1 MSASTEQQPSRVVL
15 VTGASAG
22 IGLATANLLASQ
34 GVDRGRCQPSRRRG
48 EGWTGLV
55 MDVDSDESVHAGVQ
69 AVLGEHGHVGAL
81 VACAGWGLAGPVET
95 TTMEEARTQVE
106 TNFWGCVRVTA
117 ELLPAMRTQGSG
129 RIVLMSSIGGLIAIP
144 FQAYYSASKFALEG
158 WAEATAYEVAP
169 FGVHV
174 TLVEP
179 GNVRTDFTENRRH
192 VVARPGPYD
201 RAVHRAIEVMER
213 DERDGADPVD
223 VARAVAGVLD
233 AQRPRRRVSVGKA
246 GERVGLVAKR
256 VLPHRWFETAAKRS
270 LGVEP
275 S

>member
-1 MSASTEQQPSRVVL
+1 
-15 VTGASAG
+15 
-22 IGLATANLLASQ
+22 
-34 GVDRGRCQPSRRRG
+34 
-48 EGWTGLV
+48 
-55 MDVDSDESVHAGVQ
+55 
-69 AVLGEHGHVGAL
+69 
-81 VACAGWGLAGPVET
+81 
-95 TTMEEARTQVE
+95 MEEARTQVE

-129 RIVLMSSIGGLIAIP
+129 RIVLLSSIGGLIAIP

-223 VARAVAGVLD
+223 VARAVARVLD
-233 AQRPRRRVSVGKA
+233 AERPRRRVSVGKA

>member
-1 MSASTEQQPSRVVL
+1 
-15 VTGASAG
+15 
-22 IGLATANLLASQ
+22 
-34 GVDRGRCQPSRRRG
+34 
-48 EGWTGLV
+48 
-55 MDVDSDESVHAGVQ
+55 
-69 AVLGEHGHVGAL
+69 
-81 VACAGWGLAGPVET
+81 
-95 TTMEEARTQVE
+95 MEEARAQVE

-223 VARAVAGVLD
+223 VARAVARVLD
-233 AQRPRRRVSVGKA
+233 AGARADGCRWARPASGWGWWPSGCCRTGGSRRPRR
-246 GERVGLVAKR
+246 
-256 VLPHRWFETAAKRS
+256 RS